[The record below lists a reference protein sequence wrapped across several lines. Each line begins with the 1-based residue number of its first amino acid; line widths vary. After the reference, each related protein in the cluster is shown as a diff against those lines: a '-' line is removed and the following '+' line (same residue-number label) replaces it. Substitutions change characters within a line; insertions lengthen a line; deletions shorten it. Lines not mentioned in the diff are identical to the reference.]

1 MNHSSRKGRKVAII
15 EPSVLIA
22 AGLKT
27 VLAEAGNEFEVC
39 GTFDEPT
46 HFVERAPLLNPDMI
60 LIDPTVFE
68 FQKRTA
74 IHNYFDNVPHAALV
88 AVVYGF
94 IEPEALKQYHGS
106 IHIYDDGRK
115 IIRKLRQAIDA
126 RQRET
131 ETAGESSS
139 YELTDRES
147 EILVSVAKGMTNKE
161 IADTH
166 HISIHTVISHR
177 KNITRKTGIKTVSG
191 LTVYALLNNLIDQ
204 SEVE

>member
-1 MNHSSRKGRKVAII
+1 MNNTPRKHRKAVLI
-15 EPSVLIA
+15 EPSAIIA

-27 VLAEAGNEFEVC
+27 LLAEAGSEFEIC
-39 GTFDEPT
+39 GTFEEPT
-46 HFVERAPLLNPDMI
+46 HFVERAPLLNPDLI
-60 LIDPTVFE
+60 LIDPAVFD

-74 IHNYFDNVPHAALV
+74 VHNFFEGQQGAALV
-88 AVVYGF
+88 AVVYSF
-94 IEPEALKQYHGS
+94 IEPEVLKQYHGS
-106 IHIYDDGRK
+106 IHIYDDGHK

-126 RQRET
+126 RQHET
-131 ETAGESSS
+131 ESAGENSS
-139 YELTDRES
+139 YELTERES

-166 HISIHTVISHR
+166 HISVHTVISHR